1 MQHQSTLSELQF
13 ENTIDE
19 LIRSNKAQR
28 FGFELSYTDNPQR
41 KKDIH
46 TIIKL
51 LNNGLDQPNEP
62 NEPNKPD
69 QSDQPNKSNIDKNKV
84 VSAKLDKVFDK
95 INDQLL
101 HGKWSKLSIPQK
113 KDRVKLYIESICDDK
128 TQRLEAINLLNN
140 LIDKGK
146 LKEKGKGK
154 VNGVD
159 YDSKSCQILSI
170 TQKEY
175 NEYMEEFD
183 NSDEQTNELTN
194 TDSDSDS
201 E

>member
-28 FGFELSYTDNPQR
+28 FGFELSYTDNQQR

-51 LNNGLDQPNEP
+51 LNHGSVENTNQQIQQNQKNE
-62 NEPNKPD
+62 
-69 QSDQPNKSNIDKNKV
+69 SDKTDSNKNKV
-84 VSAKLDKVFDK
+84 ISAKLDKVFDK

-113 KDRVKLYIESICDDK
+113 KDRIKIYIESICDDK
-128 TQRLEAINLLNN
+128 TQRSEAIKLLNKLVDN
-140 LIDKGK
+140 GK

-154 VNGVD
+154 INGVE
-159 YDSKSCQILSI
+159 YDSNLCEIISI

-175 NEYMEEFD
+175 NQYMKKFT
-183 NSDEQTNELTN
+183 NSEDKN
-194 TDSDSDS
+194 SDSDNDS
-201 E
+201 DT